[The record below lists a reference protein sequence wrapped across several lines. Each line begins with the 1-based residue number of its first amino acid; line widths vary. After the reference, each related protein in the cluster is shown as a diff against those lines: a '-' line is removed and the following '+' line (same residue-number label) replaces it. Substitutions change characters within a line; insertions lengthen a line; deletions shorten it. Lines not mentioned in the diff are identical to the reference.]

1 MATENPFYMWSIV
14 EAWDWLAH
22 LWGLLVHLPV
32 VGFALLV
39 VLGLFLLLVLLVIN
53 ALFVE

>member
-22 LWGLLVHLPV
+22 LWGLLIHLPV
-32 VGFALLV
+32 VGFALFV
-39 VLGLFLLLVLLVIN
+39 VLGLFVAWWVLWREN
-53 ALFVE
+53 

>member
-14 EAWDWLAH
+14 EAWDWLVY
-22 LWGLLVHLPV
+22 LWDLLIHLPV

-39 VLGLFLLLVLLVIN
+39 LLGLFVLVVLLVIY
-53 ALFVE
+53 ALFAE